1 MESDHNKRKNLS
13 DHALE
18 MVMRDVLSGLRDFSL
33 ELQTESASGSS
44 TSDQRQTHDLS
55 SGNFNSRSNQKKS

>member
-1 MESDHNKRKNLS
+1 MESDHKKRKSLS

-33 ELQTESASGSS
+33 ELQTETTSGSPQMNERRTNHLTPDNFMS
-44 TSDQRQTHDLS
+44 RQRH
-55 SGNFNSRSNQKKS
+55 KKG